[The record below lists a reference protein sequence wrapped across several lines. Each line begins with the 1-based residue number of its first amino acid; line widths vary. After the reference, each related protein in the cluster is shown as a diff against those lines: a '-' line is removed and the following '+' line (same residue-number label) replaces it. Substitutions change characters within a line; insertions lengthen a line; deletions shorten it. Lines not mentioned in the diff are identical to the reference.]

1 MEFIREESWWG
12 GKKIREIEDG
22 ACGAADHMEF
32 IRFYPIES
40 PRSQIISF
48 FSANQIISSTNPLL
62 RL

>member
-48 FSANQIISSTNPLL
+48 F
-62 RL
+62 